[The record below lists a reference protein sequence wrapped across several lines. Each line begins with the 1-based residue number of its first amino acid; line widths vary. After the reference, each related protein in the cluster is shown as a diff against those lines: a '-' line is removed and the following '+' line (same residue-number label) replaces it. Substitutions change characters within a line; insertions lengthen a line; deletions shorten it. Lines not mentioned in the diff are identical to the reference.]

1 MNLRALTIAAVLL
14 ISSNVHSQE
23 DWKLF
28 PAGKK
33 SEALRNRP
41 ADTLTADTSARSP
54 IGVQYNFP
62 DRLTSLLARYQSNQE
77 KHLELSGFR
86 IQVFTASGPNSK
98 TKARKA
104 QLKFNSEYSYLTSY
118 LKYQTPNFEIR
129 VGDFRTRMEA
139 EKYLQ
144 LVKSS
149 YPYAFIKKDFIE
161 LPPIEGISVP
171 EEEE

>member
-1 MNLRALTIAAVLL
+1 MNLQALILTAVLL
-14 ISSNVHSQE
+14 ISTSVFSQE
-23 DWKLF
+23 DWRLF

-33 SEALRNRP
+33 SESIRSRP
-41 ADTLTADTSARSP
+41 ADTLTADTTARSP
-54 IGVQYNFP
+54 VSVQYVFP
-62 DRLTSLLARYQSNQE
+62 NGLTELMTRYQSNQE
-77 KHLELSGFR
+77 KHLELSGYR

-104 QLKFNSEYSYLTSY
+104 QLKFDNEYPFLASY

-139 EKYLQ
+139 ERFLQ
-144 LVKSS
+144 MVKSS

-161 LPPIEGISVP
+161 LPPIEGIEIP
-171 EEEE
+171 EEE